1 MLACVLLIAT
11 FQVTPA
17 SGGMDA
23 MPTRIDLTR
32 FTCGDLLRL
41 QADRQELALVYLT
54 GVADGRR
61 RASAFDAEL
70 AGKAIERLL
79 ASCKATP
86 SLVLMDAFIAAWP

>member
-1 MLACVLLIAT
+1 MLACALIIAT
-11 FQVTPA
+11 FQVPA
-17 SGGMDA
+17 AWGGLDA

-32 FTCGDLLRL
+32 FTCGELLRL
-41 QADRQELALVYLT
+41 GADRQELALIYLS

-61 RASAFDAEL
+61 RASSFDAEL
-70 AGKAIERLL
+70 TGKAIERLL